1 MTPGTTIATAEETA
15 RAQAAPAAPAAAAQ
29 EDERVKRFREG
40 MRMAIGLITD
50 QALRLLLNWA
60 RFSAGKW
67 TKIKL

>member
-40 MRMAIGLITD
+40 MRMAEQRWPNT
-50 QALRLLLNWA
+50 LRLLEDA
-60 RFSAGKW
+60 
-67 TKIKL
+67 